1 MMVSSKGRYALRVM
15 LDMAEQGD
23 GAWLR
28 LSDIAQRQQ
37 LSKKYLESIM
47 AALSRAGLVE
57 SSVGK
62 AGGYRLT
69 RPPGEYP
76 VGEILRAAEGDLC
89 AVSCISEEKAGCG
102 SVCDCGTHSFWQ
114 GLEAQINT
122 YVDHYTLAQ
131 FMHSGEKS
139 TGRSCGAEGE

>member
-1 MMVSSKGRYALRVM
+1 
-15 LDMAEQGD
+15 
-23 GAWLR
+23 
-28 LSDIAQRQQ
+28 
-37 LSKKYLESIM
+37 M
-47 AALSRAGLVE
+47 AALSREGLVE

-102 SVCDCGTHSFWQ
+102 SVCDCGTRSFWQ

>member
-1 MMVSSKGRYALRVM
+1 M
-15 LDMAEQGD
+15 
-23 GAWLR
+23 
-28 LSDIAQRQQ
+28 
-37 LSKKYLESIM
+37 
-47 AALSRAGLVE
+47 E

-102 SVCDCGTHSFWQ
+102 SVCDCGTRSFWQ

-131 FMHSGEKS
+131 SCIQGKNQRPLLRR
-139 TGRSCGAEGE
+139 GRRIRQYEEALLEIKDLHVRVEDKEICTVSI

>member
-1 MMVSSKGRYALRVM
+1 M
-15 LDMAEQGD
+15 LPQDVVYD
-23 GAWLR
+23 
-28 LSDIAQRQQ
+28 
-37 LSKKYLESIM
+37 
-47 AALSRAGLVE
+47 RA
-57 SSVGK
+57 
-62 AGGYRLT
+62 AGGYRLS

-102 SVCDCGTHSFWQ
+102 SVCDCGTRSFWQ